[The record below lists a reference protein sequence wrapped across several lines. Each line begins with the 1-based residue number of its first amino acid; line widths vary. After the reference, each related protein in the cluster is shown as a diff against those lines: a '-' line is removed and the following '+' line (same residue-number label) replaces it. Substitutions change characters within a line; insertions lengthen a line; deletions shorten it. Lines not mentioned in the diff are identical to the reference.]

1 LNQQKFVLL
10 CTVAAKGYIAVLF
23 MSPSMSVSGPSGNND
38 NSDHNEPNASKN
50 QTDPNFVS
58 ELARE
63 IERLSQQITAFFNR
77 ISGIEKQLSTL
88 SKDIKGLH
96 DDNLRSDKIS
106 LDQIHSDISNLQ
118 VHVKKIDKSI
128 NGAIGKIKLKKKEKK
143 GKQKRK
149 VKKKK

>member
-23 MSPSMSVSGPSGNND
+23 MSPSMSVSGQSGNND
-38 NSDHNEPNASKN
+38 NEPNASKN